1 MKNTL
6 IFLAKRNRAG
16 QIITAVP
23 KKVTAKF
30 AEFALKRNNVNKGG
44 KWGTKEDFHQ
54 FNFEEKPKVEPTRV
68 VPEEKPARKRRLK
81 KAETPAPDKIEAP
94 APDNAEAPTTDEQTK

>member
-16 QIITAVP
+16 QIITAIP

-30 AEFALKRNNVNKGG
+30 AEYALKRNNVSKGG

-54 FNFEEKPKVEPTRV
+54 FNFEEKPKVEPKQV
-68 VPEEKPARKRRLK
+68 IPEEKPAPRRRLK
-81 KAETPAPDKIEAP
+81 KAAEPKTEETKTE
-94 APDNAEAPTTDEQTK
+94 EQTK